1 MKSDSPWLKSV
12 ELAFFVDII
21 LNIES
26 FFVLSKNKSRLIYI
40 IHPDFVTMRAQ
51 SGLDGRR

>member
-1 MKSDSPWLKSV
+1 MKPDSLWLKSV
-12 ELAFFVDII
+12 KLAFFVDIF

-26 FFVLSKNKSRLIYI
+26 FFGLSKNKSLLIHI